1 MRVAHYLVRGT
12 SGLFYVRLRVPKDLQ
27 DALGT
32 KLIKR
37 ATGTRCAR
45 AALVCALTLQ
55 ARYARLF
62 DAIRRATSPR
72 SQ

>member
-45 AALVCALTLQ
+45 LALVCSVTLQ
-55 ARYARLF
+55 AR
-62 DAIRRATSPR
+62 
-72 SQ
+72 